1 MLITAVFEFLL
12 KLAGLALSW
21 LPLHTA
27 IAWPNLALF
36 QVLFGWMGIADRFVD
51 IKSLIGVVV
60 LILGY
65 EFALLLYTAYR
76 AILGLIPA
84 FK

>member
-1 MLITAVFEFLL
+1 MLITAVFQFLL
-12 KLAGLALSW
+12 NLAGLALSW
-21 LPLHTA
+21 LPIHTP
-27 IAWPNLALF
+27 ISWPGLGVF
-36 QVLFGWMGIADRFVD
+36 QVLFGWLGLFDRFVD
-51 IKSLIGVVV
+51 VRSFVAILV
-60 LILGY
+60 LILGF